1 MSKRGIGF
9 YWLRFCMKSA
19 RFSAR
24 SGDSSRGGKPR
35 WPRPRNVGLYSV
47 PLQSSGESCSLLA
60 KAANQESVA
69 PVGTP
74 TTVGATA
81 SHFLSI
87 KLFEYIY
94 IYICVCVYY
103 IHIYPQCY
111 PTHLLLLIFDSMR
124 SSMASLPN
132 LPTCLVLPRATQVLG
147 SA

>member
-1 MSKRGIGF
+1 
-9 YWLRFCMKSA
+9 MKSA
-19 RFSAR
+19 GFSAR
-24 SGDSSRGGKPR
+24 SGDFLSRGGKPR

-47 PLQSSGESCSLLA
+47 PLQPSGESCSLSA

-69 PVGTP
+69 ATVGTP
-74 TTVGATA
+74 TTVGAGATA
-81 SHFLSI
+81 SHFLST

-94 IYICVCVYY
+94 IYIQINVNIY
-103 IHIYPQCY
+103 IYPQCY
-111 PTHLLLLIFDSMR
+111 PMHLLLLIFDSMR